1 MEDIVTP
8 DLAKKPSKDYEP
20 KKPRAYISALCQV
33 ALGLVVGA
41 LPGFSLIAPL
51 QFFHTSF
58 TLNDMPFVLYQGF
71 WVSLIMVGVL
81 WLICYFLPARR
92 TVAFS
97 MLPTLALS
105 LVLFYFVSS
114 FLNYITQPVTMPEQ
128 YLLHKCSLTRQR
140 QTQIQNYP

>member
-1 MEDIVTP
+1 
-8 DLAKKPSKDYEP
+8 
-20 KKPRAYISALCQV
+20 
-33 ALGLVVGA
+33 
-41 LPGFSLIAPL
+41 
-51 QFFHTSF
+51 
-58 TLNDMPFVLYQGF
+58 MPFVLYQGF

-114 FLNYITQPVTMPEQ
+114 FLNYITKPVTMACSSISRI
-128 YLLHKCSLTRQR
+128 HKCSLTRQR
-140 QTQIQNYP
+140 QTQIQIILDTALNA